1 MFNSDSYTMHKVW
14 VTLYT
19 FASIRALL
27 LDLVPSRSLSDF
39 IKRFK
44 RFVSQRGV
52 SNNFISDRGSDFVSV
67 EIQEFMNGLG
77 VNWVTNMALSLWYV
91 GSLNAWLRVQR
102 SYCGK
107 W

>member
-1 MFNSDSYTMHKVW
+1 MFNSDNYTRHKVW

-27 LDLVPSRSLSDF
+27 LDLVPSRSSSDF
-39 IKRFK
+39 IKRHK
-44 RFVSQRGV
+44 RIVSQRGV
-52 SNNFISDRGSDFVSV
+52 SDNVISDRGSDFVSV

-77 VNWVTNMALSLWYV
+77 VNWVTNMALSLWYG